1 MQSFSPTTGKW
12 AVVNPL
18 QPQKVKDAA
27 AALQKLQS
35 SLSADQLAGT
45 KNVRNQR
52 EFATL
57 GQAANA
63 GLNAAASPEDFKKGL
78 GDITNKFLDAQA
90 TLELTM
96 GHKLTGKL
104 VGHGN
109 QDLIDKKNPYFQG
122 GSQENDFRD
131 MSESDA
137 DAAFAKLPAG
147 TRYVGPDGVARTK

>member
-1 MQSFSPTTGKW
+1 MQSFQPTTGKW
-12 AVVNPL
+12 AAIDPFV
-18 QPQKVKDAA
+18 PQKVKDAA

-109 QDLIDKKNPYFQG
+109 QDLIDKKNRISKG
-122 GSQENDFRD
+122 E
-131 MSESDA
+131 
-137 DAAFAKLPAG
+137 AK
-147 TRYVGPDGVARTK
+147 RTISGR